1 MKKQEKTD
9 RSRFGDILKWP
20 SGSLDFSAGCIVMGI
35 LNVTPDSFSDG
46 GEFNSLDAAVGHGKK
61 MAFEGASI
69 IDVGAESTRP
79 GSKPVPAAEQ
89 IKRAIPVIRQLSSE
103 TDAVI
108 SIDTY
113 DPAVARAALEAGAA
127 MINDITALANEEMAE
142 LAADAKVPIV
152 LMHMQGEP
160 LTMQNKPEYDDVTG
174 EVLEF
179 LLTAAK
185 RAQGFGIDERM
196 IFIDPGIGFGKT
208 TDHNLTILRNIDK
221 FTASACRVLLG
232 ASRKRFIG
240 EITGRENPKD
250 RSFGTAATTALAVAA
265 GVSIV
270 RVHDAAETMDVI
282 KITNA
287 VCDKSKKF

>member
-1 MKKQEKTD
+1 MKKQKKTGNHP
-9 RSRFGDILKWP
+9 RFRDILKWP

-46 GEFNSLDAAVGHGKK
+46 GEFFDVDAAAGHGRK
-61 MAFEGASI
+61 MAAEGASI

-79 GSKPVPAAEQ
+79 GSKPVPADEQ
-89 IKRAIPVIRQLSSE
+89 IKRAIPVIQQLSSK
-103 TDAVI
+103 TDAII

-113 DPAVARAALEAGAA
+113 EPAVARAALDAGAA

-160 LTMQNKPEYDDVTG
+160 LTMQNAPEYDDVAG

-179 LLTAAK
+179 LLAAAK
-185 RAQGFGIDERM
+185 RAQRFGIDKRM

-208 TDHNLTILRNIDK
+208 TDHNLTILRNIGK
-221 FTASACRVLLG
+221 FTASGYRVLLG

-240 EITGRENPKD
+240 EITGREDPKD
-250 RSFGTAATTALAVAA
+250 RSFGTAATNALAVAA

-287 VCDKSKKF
+287 VCSK